1 MGLVCF
7 VNLVDL
13 VYLASV
19 IQPNKRNK
27 RNKLNNGS
35 LLLSQLFEGR
45 IKAIHSTDD
54 RFHTGRI
61 G

>member
-19 IQPNKRNK
+19 IQPNK